1 RLQLLRQAGA
11 GTDPLLLRQI
21 DILYHAYLPNQIDTT
36 LLRQIVEKTSAVEQK
51 FSTFR
56 GEMNGKKM
64 TNNEIGQILK
74 KETNSTNR
82 KSAWLAG
89 KQVGALVAADVVELA
104 QLRNAGA
111 QKLGFANFHAM
122 SIAVSE
128 QNAEELDKIFA
139 DLEKLSTEPF
149 IHLKTELDALL
160 ADAYGIRE
168 SELMPWHY
176 HDLFFQESPM
186 VYSIDLD
193 SYYAEHNIVDLAK
206 RFYAGI
212 DMDVESI
219 LARSDLYE
227 RENKNPHAFCTDID
241 REGDVRILCNIENNE
256 RWMETLLHE
265 LGHAVHDKY
274 NDPGLPFLLRE
285 PAAAFTTEAIAMFFG
300 RLSCNADWM
309 QRMLGLADSQRDEI
323 AQAAGKHMQL
333 KQLIF
338 ARWAM
343 VMYHFE
349 KQLYQDPAQDL
360 NALWWQLVERFQ
372 MVRKPAGRDEPDWA
386 AKIHVAL
393 YPAYYHNYMLGE
405 LFASQLHHYI
415 VHTILKLNSDDG
427 VSYTDRVEVGNY
439 LKESV
444 FRPGKSAPWSA
455 MIENATG
462 EPLTAAYF
470 VQQFVNR

>member
-1 RLQLLRQAGA
+1 
-11 GTDPLLLRQI
+11 
-21 DILYHAYLPNQIDTT
+21 
-36 LLRQIVEKTSAVEQK
+36 
-51 FSTFR
+51 
-56 GEMNGKKM
+56 MNGKKM

-74 KETNSTNR
+74 KEKNSMAR
-82 KSAWLAG
+82 KRAWLAG
-89 KQVGALVAADVVELA
+89 KQVGALVAADVIELA
-104 QLRNAGA
+104 HLRNAGA

-122 SIAVSE
+122 ALAASE
-128 QNAEELDKIFA
+128 QNVDELDKIFA
-139 DLEKLSTEPF
+139 DLEELTAAPF
-149 IHLKTELDALL
+149 ANLKSELDALL
-160 ADAYGIRE
+160 ADAYGIGV

-176 HDLFFQESPM
+176 HDLFFQEPPLVS
-186 VYSIDLD
+186 SIDLD
-193 SYYAEHNIVDLAK
+193 SYYADHNIVELAK
-206 RFYAGI
+206 QFYAGL

-219 LARSDLYE
+219 LENSDLYE

-265 LGHAVHDKY
+265 LGHAVYDKY
-274 NDPGLPFLLRE
+274 QDPALPFILRE
-285 PAAAFTTEAIAMFFG
+285 PASAFTTEAIAMFFG

-309 QRMLGLADSQRDEI
+309 QRMLDLDDSARDRI
-323 AQAAGKHMQL
+323 AQVSGKHIQL

-349 KQLYQDPAQDL
+349 KQLYQDPDQDL
-360 NALWWQLVERFQ
+360 NGLWWQLVERFQ
-372 MVRKPAGRDEPDWA
+372 MVRKPTERDEPDWA

-415 VHTILKLNSDDG
+415 VHNILNSDSDDG
-427 VSYTDRVEVGNY
+427 VSYIDQVKVGNY
-439 LKESV
+439 LKEKV

-455 MIENATG
+455 MIANATS